1 MPVKCQ
7 AKSNP
12 LYHQYYQLYTQ
23 NSFSPAPSSE
33 VSSIY
38 TYSHKAFSTNSFGT
52 FLSPQDFRLSVC
64 SLTSHAHVPSIQGI
78 KSLMRL
84 FSRNLLKLEF
94 FFFFK
99 HSLLHSI
106 QLRMLVVHLCCST
119 RLSNF
124 FPFHSMATQ
133 ILYLPVGW
141 TGDQFLFDIF
151 CFHFILLLGCE
162 EFFFQ

>member
-94 FFFFK
+94 FFFLNIAFCTQYNLECLWFIYVAA
-99 HSLLHSI
+99 HDSVISFP
-106 QLRMLVVHLCCST
+106 ST
-119 RLSNF
+119 VW
-124 FPFHSMATQ
+124 
-133 ILYLPVGW
+133 LPR
-141 TGDQFLFDIF
+141 F
-151 CFHFILLLGCE
+151 CIY
-162 EFFFQ
+162 Q